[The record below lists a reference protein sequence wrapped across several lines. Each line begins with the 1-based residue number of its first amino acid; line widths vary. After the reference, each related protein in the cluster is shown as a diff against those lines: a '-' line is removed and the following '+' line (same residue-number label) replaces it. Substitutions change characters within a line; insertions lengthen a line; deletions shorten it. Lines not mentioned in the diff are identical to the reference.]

1 MDAKK
6 EPDIF
11 EFSSKNDWAQKLIQ
25 KCKKAFER
33 EETRKMIQVFLVDPV
48 IQYVIG
54 RIFPYIVIISVLL
67 VILTAMVSAT
77 LLLLFIKVP
86 VSTVIVGG

>member
-1 MDAKK
+1 MDVKK

-86 VSTVIVGG
+86 PSSIIGG

>member
-1 MDAKK
+1 MDVKH

-11 EFSSKNDWAQKLIQ
+11 EFSSKTDWAQKLIQ

-33 EETRKMIQVFLVDPV
+33 EETRKMIQVFLVDPA

-86 VSTVIVGG
+86 VSSNIG

>member
-77 LLLLFIKVP
+77 LLLVFIKVP
-86 VSTVIVGG
+86 VSTAS

>member
-86 VSTVIVGG
+86 VSTVIIGG

>member
-1 MDAKK
+1 MDVKH

-11 EFSSKNDWAQKLIQ
+11 EFSSNTDWAQKLIQ

-33 EETRKMIQVFLVDPV
+33 EETRKMIQVFLVDPA

-86 VSTVIVGG
+86 VSSNIG

>member
-1 MDAKK
+1 MDVKK

-86 VSTVIVGG
+86 VSTTIIGG

>member
-86 VSTVIVGG
+86 VSTAS

>member
-1 MDAKK
+1 
-6 EPDIF
+6 
-11 EFSSKNDWAQKLIQ
+11 
-25 KCKKAFER
+25 
-33 EETRKMIQVFLVDPV
+33 MIQVFLVDPV

-86 VSTVIVGG
+86 VSTAIIGG